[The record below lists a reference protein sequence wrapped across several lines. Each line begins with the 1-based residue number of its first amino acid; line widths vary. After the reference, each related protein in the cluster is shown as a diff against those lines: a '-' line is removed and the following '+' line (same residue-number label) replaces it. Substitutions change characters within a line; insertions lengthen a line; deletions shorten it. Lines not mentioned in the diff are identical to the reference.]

1 MAKRY
6 KVLMIMMIV
15 AAITISGV
23 ILYSIKAVKKDQPLN
38 FKYTFAFISHQ
49 KYDPYWKEVKKGVEE
64 VAKKENISLQV
75 MESDWVNEKAEL
87 DFFNIAILSK
97 VDGIIAHSYDKPQ
110 FTEVINKAES
120 AGIPVITIDSDSP
133 LSNRSAY
140 IGIDYNYA
148 GKRAAEALM
157 KSLKG
162 KAHIAVLTPNTGNEA
177 RIKAFQ
183 EAVYSGGNVI
193 DTIEKTDSN
202 ILGARGTIRRILRKY
217 RDVNYVFCTD
227 YNDTVG
233 VAREIVDLN
242 KSEKI
247 KIIGFECMFKD
258 DIDSEM
264 QTYIYTGTIFANIV
278 QNPYYIGRN
287 AMIKMINY
295 KIGNKDGP
303 LEPGYD
309 FVFTKFSE

>member
-6 KVLMIMMIV
+6 KVLMIMVIV

-23 ILYSIKAVKKDQPLN
+23 ILYSIKAERKVQLLN
-38 FKYTFAFISHQ
+38 FKYTFAFIPHQ

-64 VAKKENISLQV
+64 VARKENISLQV

-133 LSNRSAY
+133 FSNRSAY
-140 IGIDYNYA
+140 IGIDYDYA
-148 GKRAAEALM
+148 GKRAGEALM

-162 KAHIAVLTPNTGNEA
+162 KAHIAVLTPNTGNDA

-183 EAVYSGGNVI
+183 EIVHSDGHVI

-202 ILGARGTIRRILRKY
+202 ILGARGTIKRVLRQY
-217 RDVNYVFCTD
+217 PDVNYVFCTD
-227 YNDTVG
+227 YNDTIG

-247 KIIGFECMFKD
+247 KIIGFECILKD

-264 QTYIYTGTIFANIV
+264 QTYIYTGTIFASIV

-295 KIGNKDGP
+295 KIGNKDAP
-303 LEPGYD
+303 LEAGYD